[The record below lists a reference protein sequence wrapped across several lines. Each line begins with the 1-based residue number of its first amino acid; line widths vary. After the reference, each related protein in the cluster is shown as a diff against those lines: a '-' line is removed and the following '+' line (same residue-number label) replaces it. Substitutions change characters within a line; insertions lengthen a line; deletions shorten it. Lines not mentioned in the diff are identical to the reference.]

1 MVRGFP
7 PSITLLLFLVI
18 WVVAYFAVRYI
29 VLEVSAARAKI
40 LMISFAVSVVTMLV
54 ILLAF
59 SAIAYFFN

>member
-7 PSITLLLFLVI
+7 PSITLLLFLVL
-18 WVVAYFAVRYI
+18 WVAAYFAVRYL
-29 VLEVSAARAKI
+29 VLEVSAARAKV
-40 LMISFAVSVVTMLV
+40 LMVSFAMSAVTLLA